1 MRNKTRAGRPPHPSK
16 RLLRRFGAV
25 RNPLVRRSD
34 RIEGILV
41 AIFALIALIAVPF
54 AMTIGSADISSETAA
69 SDAQLQSRHQVT
81 ATVLATAAQ
90 PAASVG
96 DSAPIANTARVNA
109 VWQPPHSAQRT
120 GVITVPSASAVEGAT
135 TDIWLD
141 DSGKQTTAPLT
152 HADAVTNGV
161 LVAAFSWLCAAGVL
175 AGAFWIARRVLDRRR
190 AARWAEDWAQFA
202 GPEAVR

>member
-1 MRNKTRAGRPPHPSK
+1 MRNRTRAGRPPHPGK
-16 RLLRRFGAV
+16 RLLRRLGAV

-34 RIEGILV
+34 RIEGVFAGIVTLL
-41 AIFALIALIAVPF
+41 ALIAIPF
-54 AMTIGSADISSETAA
+54 AMMIGSADITAETAA

-81 ATVLATAAQ
+81 ATVLTTAAQ

-109 VWQPPHSAQRT
+109 VWKPPNSVQRT
-120 GVITVPSASAVEGAT
+120 GIITVPSASATEGST

-161 LVAAFSWLCAAGVL
+161 LVAAFCWLCAVAVL
-175 AGAFWIARRVLDRRR
+175 GGAFWVARRVLDHRR
-190 AARWAEDWAQFA
+190 AARWAAEWAQFA

>member
-1 MRNKTRAGRPPHPSK
+1 MRNMTRAGRPPHPGK

-34 RIEGILV
+34 RVEGILV
-41 AIFALIALIAVPF
+41 AIVSLIALIALPF
-54 AMTIGSADISSETAA
+54 AMMIGSADISSETAA
-69 SDAQLQSRHQVT
+69 SDTQLQSRHQVT

-96 DSAPIANTARVNA
+96 DSAPIANTTRVNA
-109 VWQPPHSAQRT
+109 VWQPPNSAQRT

-141 DSGKQTTAPLT
+141 DTGKQTTAPLT

-161 LVAAFSWLCAAGVL
+161 LVAAFSWLCAIGLL
-175 AGAFWIARRVLDRRR
+175 AGAFWVARRVLDRRR
-190 AARWAEDWAQFA
+190 SARWAEDWAQFA